1 MTIFCIVLAVAL
13 VATIFAMAD
22 MEMRT
27 QRRQA
32 IRTDGNWH
40 VATTELTADD
50 AAVVAARPDVAAVGL
65 YDVVNYG
72 LDSGYTLAGQEV
84 AVCGSDENFYTEIF
98 PMAVT
103 EGRAPAAPGEVMLTE
118 SAKTGGVALGDA
130 ISLQTPTGS
139 HVPDRRRLYRDDHD
153 AQRQRCGRRGAD
165 PRRI

>member
-1 MTIFCIVLAVAL
+1 MKQQTKPRPLASWLDLAPVSARVHRRQNAMTIFCIVLAVAL

-40 VATTELTADD
+40 VATTELTADE

-84 AVCGSDENFYTEIF
+84 AVCGSDENF
-98 PMAVT
+98 
-103 EGRAPAAPGEVMLTE
+103 
-118 SAKTGGVALGDA
+118 
-130 ISLQTPTGS
+130 
-139 HVPDRRRLYRDDHD
+139 
-153 AQRQRCGRRGAD
+153 
-165 PRRI
+165 